1 MAARNTAPV
10 MDEMDEK
17 NLQILRLL
25 QQNARLPLKTLAG
38 KVGLARSSVR
48 ERIARMEAEGI
59 ILGYKADVQPVHRG
73 GEAVR
78 ALLMIRLGRT
88 PARETVS
95 RITAVPAVRRC
106 FSVSGDIDLVV
117 EIEAGTMLDLNSAR
131 DEIALMPDVS
141 DVTTAIVLK
150 DEKPG

>member
-1 MAARNTAPV
+1 
-10 MDEMDEK
+10 MDEK
-17 NLQILRLL
+17 NHQILRLL

-59 ILGYKADVQPVHRG
+59 ILGYKADVQPDHREG
-73 GEAVR
+73 QAVR

-95 RITAVPAVRRC
+95 RITALPAVRRC
-106 FSVSGDIDLVV
+106 LSVSGDLDLVV
-117 EIEAGTMLDLNSAR
+117 EIESGAMSGLNVAR
-131 DEIALMPDVS
+131 DEIALMPDVA
-141 DVTTAIVLK
+141 DVTTAIVHK
-150 DEKPG
+150 DEKPA

>member
-1 MAARNTAPV
+1 
-10 MDEMDEK
+10 MDEK
-17 NLQILRLL
+17 NHQILQLL

-59 ILGYKADVQPVHRG
+59 ILGYKADVQLDYRG

-78 ALLMIRLGRT
+78 ALLMLRLRRT

-95 RITAVPAVRRC
+95 RITALSAVRRC
-106 FSVSGDIDLVV
+106 LSVSGDLDLVV
-117 EIEAGTMLDLNSAR
+117 EVEAAAMSGLNATR
-131 DEIALMPDVS
+131 DVIALMSDVA

-150 DEKPG
+150 DEKPA

>member
-1 MAARNTAPV
+1 
-10 MDEMDEK
+10 MDEK
-17 NLQILRLL
+17 NLQILHLL

-59 ILGYKADVQPVHRG
+59 ILGYRADVRQDHRG

-95 RITAVPAVRRC
+95 RITALPAVRRC
-106 FSVSGDIDLVV
+106 FSVSGDLDLVV
-117 EIEAGTMLDLNSAR
+117 EIEAGAMSGLNAAR
-131 DEIALMPDVS
+131 DEIALMPEVA

-150 DEKPG
+150 DEKPA

>member
-1 MAARNTAPV
+1 
-10 MDEMDEK
+10 MDEK

-25 QQNARLPLKTLAG
+25 QQNARLPLKTVAG

-59 ILGYKADVQPVHRG
+59 ILGYRADVQTNHRG
-73 GEAVR
+73 GEMVR

-95 RITAVPAVRRC
+95 RIAALPSVRRC
-106 FSVSGDIDLVV
+106 ASVSGDLDLVV
-117 EIEAGTMLDLNSAR
+117 EVEADVMSGLNAAR
-131 DEIALMPDVS
+131 DEIALMPDVA

-150 DEKPG
+150 EEKPA

>member
-1 MAARNTAPV
+1 
-10 MDEMDEK
+10 MDEK

-48 ERIARMEAEGI
+48 ERITRMEAEGI
-59 ILGYKADVQPVHRG
+59 ILGYKADVQPNHRG
-73 GEAVR
+73 GESVR
-78 ALLMIRLGRT
+78 ALLMIRLRRT

-95 RITAVPAVRRC
+95 RIAALPSVRRC
-106 FSVSGDIDLVV
+106 VSVSGDLDLVV
-117 EIEAGTMLDLNSAR
+117 EIEADVMSRLNAAR
-131 DEIALMPDVS
+131 DEIALMPDIA

-150 DEKPG
+150 EEKPA

>member
-1 MAARNTAPV
+1 
-10 MDEMDEK
+10 MDEK

-48 ERIARMEAEGI
+48 ERIARMEADGV
-59 ILGYKADVQPVHRG
+59 ILGYKADVQPSSLRDDG
-73 GEAVR
+73 IR

-95 RITAVPAVRRC
+95 RITALPTVRRC
-106 FSVSGDIDLVV
+106 LSVSGDIDLVV
-117 EIEAGTMLDLNSAR
+117 EIEAGTMPALNAAR
-131 DEIALMPDVS
+131 DEIALLTDVA

-150 DEKPG
+150 DEKPADHR

>member
-1 MAARNTAPV
+1 
-10 MDEMDEK
+10 MDEK

-48 ERIARMEAEGI
+48 ERIARMEAEGV
-59 ILGYKADVQPVHRG
+59 ILGYKADVQPSSLREDG
-73 GEAVR
+73 IR

-95 RITAVPAVRRC
+95 QMTALPNVRRC

-117 EIEAGTMLDLNSAR
+117 EIEAGTMSALNATR
-131 DEIALMPDVS
+131 DEIALLADVA

>member
-1 MAARNTAPV
+1 
-10 MDEMDEK
+10 MDEK
-17 NLQILRLL
+17 NLQILHLL

-59 ILGYKADVQPVHRG
+59 ILGYRADVRQDHRG
-73 GEAVR
+73 GEAVQ

-95 RITAVPAVRRC
+95 RITALPAVRRC
-106 FSVSGDIDLVV
+106 FSVSGDLDLVV
-117 EIEAGTMLDLNSAR
+117 EIEAGAMSGLNAAR
-131 DEIALMPDVS
+131 DEIALMPEVA

-150 DEKPG
+150 DEKPA

>member
-1 MAARNTAPV
+1 
-10 MDEMDEK
+10 MDEK
-17 NLQILRLL
+17 NHQILRLL

-59 ILGYKADVQPVHRG
+59 ILGYKADVQPDHREG
-73 GEAVR
+73 QAVR

-95 RITAVPAVRRC
+95 RITALPAVRRC
-106 FSVSGDIDLVV
+106 LSVSGDLDLVV
-117 EIEAGTMLDLNSAR
+117 EIASGAMSGLNVAR
-131 DEIALMPDVS
+131 DEIALMPDVA

-150 DEKPG
+150 DEKPA

>member
-1 MAARNTAPV
+1 
-10 MDEMDEK
+10 MDEK

-48 ERIARMEAEGI
+48 ERIARMEAEGV
-59 ILGYKADVQPVHRG
+59 ILGYKAEVRPSSFREDG
-73 GEAVR
+73 VR

-95 RITAVPAVRRC
+95 RMTALPNVRRC

-117 EIEAGTMLDLNSAR
+117 EIEAGTMSALNATR
-131 DEIALMPDVS
+131 DEIALLTDVA

>member
-1 MAARNTAPV
+1 
-10 MDEMDEK
+10 MDEK

-59 ILGYKADVQPVHRG
+59 ILGYKADVQPDHRG
-73 GEAVR
+73 GEPVR

-95 RITAVPAVRRC
+95 RITALPAVRRC
-106 FSVSGDIDLVV
+106 FSVSGDLDLVV
-117 EIEAGTMLDLNSAR
+117 EIEAAAMSGLNAAR
-131 DEIALMPDVS
+131 DEIALMPDIA

-150 DEKPG
+150 DEKPA

>member
-1 MAARNTAPV
+1 
-10 MDEMDEK
+10 MDEK

-48 ERIARMEAEGI
+48 ERIARMEADGV
-59 ILGYKADVQPVHRG
+59 ILGYKADVQPSSLRDDG
-73 GEAVR
+73 IR

-95 RITAVPAVRRC
+95 RITALPTVRRC
-106 FSVSGDIDLVV
+106 LSVSGDIDLVV
-117 EIEAGTMLDLNSAR
+117 EIEAGTMPALNAAR
-131 DEIALMPDVS
+131 DEIALLPDVA

>member
-1 MAARNTAPV
+1 
-10 MDEMDEK
+10 MDDK

-48 ERIARMEAEGI
+48 ERIARMEADGV
-59 ILGYKADVQPVHRG
+59 ILGYRADIQPAYRG
-73 GEAVR
+73 GAVR
-78 ALLMIRLGRT
+78 AILLIRLGRT
-88 PARETVS
+88 PAREAVA
-95 RITAVPAVRRC
+95 RITANPAVRRC

-117 EIEAGTMLDLNSAR
+117 EVEADTMAALNTAR
-131 DEIALMPDVS
+131 DAVALLPEVA

>member
-1 MAARNTAPV
+1 
-10 MDEMDEK
+10 MDEK
-17 NLQILRLL
+17 NLHILRLL

-59 ILGYKADVQPVHRG
+59 ILGYKADVQADYQG

-78 ALLMIRLGRT
+78 ALLMIRLRRT

-95 RITAVPAVRRC
+95 RITALSAVRRC
-106 FSVSGDIDLVV
+106 FSVSGDLDLVV
-117 EIEAGTMLDLNSAR
+117 EIEAAAMSGLNAAR
-131 DEIALMPDVS
+131 DEIALMSDIA

-150 DEKPG
+150 DEKPA

>member
-1 MAARNTAPV
+1 
-10 MDEMDEK
+10 MDEK

-48 ERIARMEAEGI
+48 ERIARMEADGV
-59 ILGYKADVQPVHRG
+59 ILGYKADVQPSSLRDDG
-73 GEAVR
+73 IR

-95 RITAVPAVRRC
+95 RITALPTVRRC
-106 FSVSGDIDLVV
+106 LSVSGDIDLVV
-117 EIEAGTMLDLNSAR
+117 EIEAGTMPALNAAR
-131 DEIALMPDVS
+131 DEIALLPDVA

-150 DEKPG
+150 DEKPR

>member
-1 MAARNTAPV
+1 
-10 MDEMDEK
+10 MDEK

-48 ERIARMEAEGI
+48 QRIARMEAEGI
-59 ILGYKADVQPVHRG
+59 ILGYKADVQADHRG

-78 ALLMIRLGRT
+78 ALLMIRLRRT

-95 RITAVPAVRRC
+95 RITALSAVRRC
-106 FSVSGDIDLVV
+106 FSVSGDLDLVV
-117 EIEAGTMLDLNSAR
+117 EIEAAAMSGLNAAR
-131 DEIALMPDVS
+131 DEIALMSDIA

-150 DEKPG
+150 DEKPA

>member
-1 MAARNTAPV
+1 
-10 MDEMDEK
+10 MDEK

-48 ERIARMEAEGI
+48 ERIARMEAEGV
-59 ILGYKADVQPVHRG
+59 ILGYKADVQPSSLREDG
-73 GEAVR
+73 VR

-95 RITAVPAVRRC
+95 RMTALPNVRRC

-117 EIEAGTMLDLNSAR
+117 EIEAGTMSVLNATR
-131 DEIALMPDVS
+131 DEIALLADVA

-150 DEKPG
+150 DEKPS

>member
-1 MAARNTAPV
+1 
-10 MDEMDEK
+10 MDEK

-59 ILGYKADVQPVHRG
+59 ILGYRADVQQGHQG
-73 GEAVR
+73 GETVR
-78 ALLMIRLGRT
+78 AILMIRLERT

-95 RITAVPAVRRC
+95 RITALPAVRRC
-106 FSVSGDIDLVV
+106 LSVSGDLDLVV
-117 EIEAGTMLDLNSAR
+117 EIEAGAMSGLNAAR
-131 DEIALMPDVS
+131 DEIALMPGVA

-150 DEKPG
+150 DEKPA

>member
-1 MAARNTAPV
+1 
-10 MDEMDEK
+10 MDEK

-48 ERIARMEAEGI
+48 ERIARMEAEGV
-59 ILGYKADVQPVHRG
+59 ILGYKAEVQPSSLREDG
-73 GEAVR
+73 VR

-88 PARETVS
+88 PARETVA
-95 RITAVPAVRRC
+95 RITALPAVRRC

-117 EIEAGTMLDLNSAR
+117 EIEAGTMLALNAAR
-131 DEIALMPDVS
+131 DEIALLSDVA
-141 DVTTAIVLK
+141 DVTTAMVLK
-150 DEKPG
+150 DEKPV

>member
-1 MAARNTAPV
+1 
-10 MDEMDEK
+10 MDEK

-25 QQNARLPLKTLAG
+25 QQNARLPLKTVAG

-59 ILGYKADVQPVHRG
+59 ILGYKAEVRPNHRG

-95 RITAVPAVRRC
+95 RIAALPSVRRC
-106 FSVSGDIDLVV
+106 ASVSGDLDLVV
-117 EIEAGTMLDLNSAR
+117 EIEAAVISGLNAAR
-131 DEIALMPDVS
+131 DEIALMPDIA

-150 DEKPG
+150 EEKPA

>member
-1 MAARNTAPV
+1 
-10 MDEMDEK
+10 MDEK

-25 QQNARLPLKTLAG
+25 QQNARLPLKTVAG

-59 ILGYKADVQPVHRG
+59 ILGYRADVQTNHRG
-73 GEAVR
+73 GEMVR

-95 RITAVPAVRRC
+95 RIAALPSVRRC
-106 FSVSGDIDLVV
+106 ASVSGD
-117 EIEAGTMLDLNSAR
+117 LDLIVEVEADVMSGLNAAR
-131 DEIALMPDVS
+131 DEIALMPDVA

-150 DEKPG
+150 EEKPA

>member
-1 MAARNTAPV
+1 
-10 MDEMDEK
+10 MDEK
-17 NLQILRLL
+17 NHQILRLL

-59 ILGYKADVQPVHRG
+59 ILGYKADVQPDHRG

-78 ALLMIRLGRT
+78 ALLMIRLKRT

-95 RITAVPAVRRC
+95 RITALPAVRRC
-106 FSVSGDIDLVV
+106 FSVSGDLDLVV
-117 EIEAGTMLDLNSAR
+117 EVEAAAMSGLNAAR
-131 DEIALMPDVS
+131 DEIALMPDIA

-150 DEKPG
+150 DEKPA

>member
-1 MAARNTAPV
+1 
-10 MDEMDEK
+10 MDEK

-59 ILGYKADVQPVHRG
+59 ILGYRADVQPSSLRDDGVQ
-73 GEAVR
+73 

-88 PARETVS
+88 PARETVA
-95 RITAVPAVRRC
+95 RITALQAVRRC
-106 FSVSGDIDLVV
+106 FSVSGDIDLIV
-117 EIEAGTMLDLNSAR
+117 EIEAGTMSALNSAR
-131 DEIALMPDVS
+131 DEIALLADVA

>member
-1 MAARNTAPV
+1 
-10 MDEMDEK
+10 MDEK

-48 ERIARMEAEGI
+48 ERIARLEAEGI
-59 ILGYKADVQPVHRG
+59 IRGYKADVRPDPQA

-78 ALLMIRLGRT
+78 ALLMIRLRRT

-95 RITAVPAVRRC
+95 RITALPAVRRC
-106 FSVSGDIDLVV
+106 LSVSGDVDLVV
-117 EIEAGTMLDLNSAR
+117 EIEAAAMSGLNAAR
-131 DEIALMPDVS
+131 DEIALMPDVA
-141 DVTTAIVLK
+141 DVTTAMVLK
-150 DEKPG
+150 DEKPA